1 MSNFIVGVTGGVASG
16 KSEVTRRFQ
25 DLGVFV
31 ADADVAARNAVAA
44 GSPGL
49 DEVVQAFGA
58 GVLDANGG
66 LDRAA
71 MRARV
76 FQDEPARRKLE
87 AIIHPRVRAQ
97 MQAQCLAA
105 AGAYAIAAIPLL
117 TEGGRDAYPWL
128 ERVLVVDVHPDVQR
142 ARLIRRDGI
151 DAALADHMIAAQA
164 SRQRRLAIAD
174 DVIVNDGA
182 LDALDA
188 HVAALDRR
196 YRLLAGDAAGG

>member
-1 MSNFIVGVTGGVASG
+1 
-16 KSEVTRRFQ
+16 
-25 DLGVFV
+25 
-31 ADADVAARNAVAA
+31 VAAREAVAA

-58 GVLDANGG
+58 GVLDASGG

-76 FQDEPARRKLE
+76 FQDEPARRQLE

-105 AGAYAIAAIPLL
+105 PGAYAIAAIPLL

-128 ERVLVVDVHPDVQR
+128 DRVLVVDVHPDVQR
-142 ARLIRRDGI
+142 ARLVRRDGI
-151 DAALADHMIAAQA
+151 DAALADRMIAAQA
-164 SRQRRLAIAD
+164 SRQARLAVAD

-182 LDALDA
+182 LEALDT

-196 YRLLAGDAAGG
+196 YRLLAVDAPGG